1 MFGFAWLALR
11 QAREALKQGRLEEA
25 HRLLTQPA
33 IRDHRA
39 TGELLAQL
47 VRAYVA
53 RGERCLKRE
62 DAEGAWRDLL
72 QAEQLQTAEKS
83 VDSLRQALVRL
94 GIAEVRALL
103 QAGDARRADEAA
115 AHLRER
121 RVRSSE
127 LQVLEEAARDWL
139 HARELAERG
148 ELASARDAAE
158 RVRCRLLDRPA
169 ALDRFADDLDHHR
182 KLFPGLLVRL
192 HEAAEQGRWREV
204 VELAEQVLAIAPQ
217 HAEARAARTRAWR
230 AIEPVTIALPGPD
243 SAGRSD
249 TGGDEAQPCDSLP
262 VRFLLWIDGVGGY
275 LVCMGA
281 RVTFG
286 QAIHD
291 GHVDIPLVADVSRL
305 HASLTRDAEGYVLE
319 AVRPIQVN
327 AREVTRALLQ
337 TGDRITLGGSCQL
350 QFRLPVPISTSAR
363 LDLVSGHRLPLSVD
377 AILLMADTLVL
388 GDGPQVHVSVPDL
401 KQPLVMF
408 RQKDTL
414 GIRHKGKLCINGR
427 TSGERLLLSDPQAT
441 VRGENISF
449 ALEPVAARLG

>member
-1 MFGFAWLALR
+1 MFGFAWLGIR
-11 QAREALKQGRLEEA
+11 QAREALKHGRLEEA

-39 TGELLAQL
+39 AGELLAQL
-47 VRAYVA
+47 VLAYIQ

-62 DAEGAWRDLL
+62 DVESAWRDLL

-83 VDSLRQALVRL
+83 VDAFRRTLVRL
-94 GIAEVRALL
+94 GLAQVRALL
-103 QAGDARRADEAA
+103 QAGDVRRADEAI

-121 RVRSSE
+121 RVSSAE
-127 LQVLEEAARDWL
+127 LQVLEEATRDWL
-139 HARELAERG
+139 QARELAERG
-148 ELASARDAAE
+148 ELASAREAVE

-169 ALDRFADDLDHHR
+169 PLDRFADDLEHHR
-182 KLFPGLLVRL
+182 KILPGLLVRL
-192 HEAAEQGRWREV
+192 HEAAQQGQWREV
-204 VELAEQVLAIAPQ
+204 VALAEQVLAIAPQ
-217 HAEARAARTRAWR
+217 HAEARKVRSKAWK
-230 AIEPVTIALPGPD
+230 AIEPVTVDHPGPD
-243 SAGRSD
+243 VSP
-249 TGGDEAQPCDSLP
+249 TDEVQPCDSLP

-327 AREVTRALLQ
+327 AREATRALLQ
-337 TGDRITLGGSCQL
+337 NGDRITLGASCQL
-350 QFRLPVPISTSAR
+350 QFRLPVPISASAR

-388 GDGPQVHVSVPDL
+388 GDGPQVHVNVPDL
-401 KQPLVMF
+401 KQPVVLF

-414 GIRHKGKLCINGR
+414 GIRHSGKLYINGR
-427 TSGERLLLSDPQAT
+427 TSGERLLLSDPHAT
-441 VRGENISF
+441 VSGENISF
-449 ALEPVAARLG
+449 ALEPVAARIG